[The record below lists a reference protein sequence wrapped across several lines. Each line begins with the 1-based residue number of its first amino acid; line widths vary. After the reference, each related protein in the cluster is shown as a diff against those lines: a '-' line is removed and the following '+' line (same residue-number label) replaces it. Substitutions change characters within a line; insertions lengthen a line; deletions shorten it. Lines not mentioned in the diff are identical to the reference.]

1 MSVKKHTCNICNKDY
16 KTPQSL
22 WNHKNKI
29 HDIIYHKSTINTPYI
44 DNLSTQNQHIS
55 TQNQHISTVTDIN
68 KEEPPKL
75 KKTEKTLCDYC
86 NNNFSCY
93 SSVHRHLKT
102 CKAKENIIK
111 EKEDLIKANDELKKE
126 MEEIKQSFE
135 KFKKQTLDMM
145 NKKCKMHPKTLQKM
159 INSNNTNSHN
169 NITINNNIKY
179 IEIGDENLH
188 TVFSVEEVMNILYK
202 GRGALDEIVVYTHLN
217 DKYPQF
223 QNIIIPNIR
232 SKTAYM
238 YSKQLDKYIL
248 CDKNDILNELIDYR
262 ITDLK
267 CFYEDHGHKLNTKF
281 RTNLEKIFLSYKD
294 DEYTKRKCKD
304 INMTIYNQCN
314 KDNIKYKS
322 IENGDDTEVDC

>member
-1 MSVKKHTCNICNKDY
+1 MDIKKHTCNICNKDY
-16 KTPQSL
+16 KSYKSM
-22 WNHKNKI
+22 WHHKRNI
-29 HDIIYHKSTINTPYI
+29 HISIHQKSTINTPYI

-55 TQNQHISTVTDIN
+55 TVTDVN
-68 KEEPPKL
+68 KEESPKL

-93 SSVHRHLKT
+93 SSLHRHLKT

-111 EKEDLIKANDELKKE
+111 DNEELKQKVINMEKSLDELKKL
-126 MEEIKQSFE
+126 M
-135 KFKKQTLDMM
+135 LDMM

-159 INSNNTNSHN
+159 INNTNTNSHN
-169 NITINNNIKY
+169 NITINNNNIKY
-179 IEIGDENLH
+179 IEIGDEKLH

-202 GRGALDEIVVYTHLN
+202 GCSALDEIVVYTHLN

-223 QNIIIPNIR
+223 QNIIIPNVR

-248 CDKNDILNELIDYR
+248 CDKNDILNELIEYR
-262 ITDLK
+262 MTDLK

>member
-1 MSVKKHTCNICNKDY
+1 MDIKKHTCNICNKDY
-16 KTPQSL
+16 KTYKSM
-22 WNHKNKI
+22 WHHKKNI
-29 HDIIYHKSTINTPYI
+29 HDDIHQKSTISIPYI
-44 DNLSTQNQHIS
+44 DNLSTTH
-55 TQNQHISTVTDIN
+55 QHISTVSN
-68 KEEPPKL
+68 LNNEEPPKL
-75 KKTEKTLCDYC
+75 KKTDNTLCDYC

-93 SSVHRHLKT
+93 SSLHRHLKT
-102 CKAKENIIK
+102 CKAKGNIIK
-111 EKEDLIKANDELKKE
+111 DNEELKQKVINMEKSLDELKKL
-126 MEEIKQSFE
+126 M
-135 KFKKQTLDMM
+135 LDMM

-202 GRGALDEIVVYTHLN
+202 GCSALDEIVVYTHLN

-223 QNIIIPNIR
+223 QNIIIPNVR

-262 ITDLK
+262 MTDLK

-294 DEYTKRKCKD
+294 DEYTKRKCKEF
-304 INMTIYNQCN
+304 NMKIYNQCN
-314 KDNIKYKS
+314 KDNIKYKT
-322 IENGDDTEVDC
+322 IENGDETEVDC

>member
-1 MSVKKHTCNICNKDY
+1 MDIKKHTCNICNKDY
-16 KTPQSL
+16 KTYKSM
-22 WNHKNKI
+22 WHHKKNI
-29 HDIIYHKSTINTPYI
+29 HDSKKNDDPKMTYTE
-44 DNLSTQNQHIS
+44 TQNDQCM
-55 TQNQHISTVTDIN
+55 TNKKDII
-68 KEEPPKL
+68 ESDVEIETESKL
-75 KKTEKTLCDYC
+75 TENTICMYCDKK
-86 NNNFSCY
+86 FSAY
-93 SSVHRHLKT
+93 THMRRHLKI
-102 CKAKENIIK
+102 CKMKDTIIK
-111 EKEDLIKANDELKKE
+111 ENEELKIKTIKQEQKMLEMTKSLDELKKL
-126 MEEIKQSFE
+126 M
-135 KFKKQTLDMM
+135 LDMM

-202 GRGALDEIVVYTHLN
+202 GCSALDEIVVYTHLN

-223 QNIIIPNIR
+223 QNIIIPNVR

-262 ITDLK
+262 MTDLK

-294 DEYTKRKCKD
+294 DEYTKRKCKEF
-304 INMTIYNQCN
+304 NMKIYNQCN
-314 KDNIKYKS
+314 KDNIKYKT
-322 IENGDDTEVDC
+322 IENGD